1 MLPFTGNKNLILNW
15 VLKPDLERQTFRGIQ
30 KNSNLKFWTLNS
42 LDYCC
47 ILSIKLFEMNSQG
60 KILPNIWNSNANFSF
75 QLNHH

>member
-42 LDYCC
+42 LDIAVFYQ
-47 ILSIKLFEMNSQG
+47 LSYSK
-60 KILPNIWNSNANFSF
+60 
-75 QLNHH
+75 